1 MTKVIVFNGPPNC
14 GKDEAV
20 SYLKRQ
26 FGVHPFSFKTEL
38 FKLTQ
43 TLFCVTE
50 AQWNSWYT
58 RDGKELPRK
67 ELDGKSCRQAL
78 IYVSEMVV
86 KPSFGKDWFGKVEA
100 HKLHQIS
107 VQGKLTAA
115 CSDGGFDSE
124 IEPLVKTFG
133 AGNVHIVR
141 VFRDGCS
148 FAGDSRT
155 WIETKA
161 VPSQNYWSVQN
172 NGTLG
177 DYWDALFC
185 RFQDIVYPGWDSQ

>member
-1 MTKVIVFNGPPNC
+1 MTKIIVFNGPPNC

-38 FKLTQ
+38 FRLTQ

-58 RDGKELPRK
+58 REGKELPRP
-67 ELDGKSCRQAL
+67 ELGGKSCRQAL

-107 VQGKLTAA
+107 MNESLTAA
-115 CSDGGFDSE
+115 CSDGGFDAE
-124 IEPLVKTFG
+124 IHPLVNTFG
-133 AGNVHIVR
+133 PENVHIVR
-141 VFRDGCS
+141 IFRQGCS
-148 FAGDSRT
+148 FEGDSRT

-161 VPSQNYWSVQN
+161 VPSQNYWSIQN
-172 NGTLG
+172 NRPLG
-177 DYWDALFC
+177 DYWDSLYC
-185 RFQDIVYPGWDSQ
+185 RFNDIVNPG